1 MPTQPAVAFTD
12 ERLANGLRLII
23 AVDRLA
29 PVVAVNLWY
38 NVGSKHEV
46 PGKTGF
52 AHLFEHVMFQGS
64 RNVGK
69 AEHMALVQGAGG
81 TMNGSTWLDRTNY
94 YETLPSHQAELALWL
109 EADRMG
115 TLLDALN
122 QENLDNQREVV
133 KNEKRWSYDNRP
145 YGSFYEKLQGHLYPP
160 DHPYHHVTIGSMADL
175 DAASIEDVSAFFR
188 TYYAPNN
195 AVLSVVGDVAPDE
208 IRRWTER
215 YFGGIP
221 ANPDIPKLGDLS
233 LPPILGTEVREVVHD
248 RVPLP
253 RVYVGF
259 RAPAFGD
266 ERLDAL
272 DIAAQVLAGGKGSRL
287 HRRLVRDERIAQD
300 IALVPL
306 GFIGGASICLGWAT
320 VRPGVPVERV
330 EAALHEELE
339 RLAREPISDDE
350 LARARALIETEELG
364 GLSRVEERA
373 DRLSMYATL
382 FDNPDLIN
390 RMLPRYLAITAAQI
404 QEVAA
409 ATFRADNRVVLTYL
423 PELPPAASAASDADA
438 TGEPADGPP
447 ADEAADDEEAAA

>member
-1 MPTQPAVAFTD
+1 MPTQPTVSFTD

-38 NVGSKHEV
+38 DVGSKHEV
-46 PGKTGF
+46 AGKTGF

-64 RNVGK
+64 RNVAK

-145 YGSFYEKLQGHLYPP
+145 YGSWYEKIQGHLYPP
-160 DHPYHHVTIGSMADL
+160 DHPYHHTTIGSMEDL

-195 AVLSVVGDVAPDE
+195 AVLSVVGDVEPDE

-233 LPPILGTEVREVVHD
+233 LPAVLGAEVRETVHD

-300 IALVPL
+300 VALVAL
-306 GFIGGASICLGWAT
+306 GFVGGASICVGWAT
-320 VRPGVPVERV
+320 LRPGIPVERV

-339 RLAREPISDDE
+339 VLAREPISDDE

-382 FDNPDLIN
+382 FDDPDLIN
-390 RMLPRYLAITAAQI
+390 RMLPRYLAITADQI

-423 PELPPAASAASDADA
+423 PELPTAETEAIDA
-438 TGEPADGPP
+438 EPADEPSDAAGE
-447 ADEAADDEEAAA
+447 DTADDEEVAA

>member
-1 MPTQPAVAFTD
+1 MPTVPTVSFTD
-12 ERLANGLRLII
+12 ERLPNGLRLII
-23 AVDRLA
+23 SVDRLA

-38 NVGSKHEV
+38 NVGSKNEV

-64 RNVGK
+64 RHVDK
-69 AEHMALVQGAGG
+69 AEHMALVQAAGG

-115 TLLDALN
+115 TLLDALS

-133 KNEKRWSYDNRP
+133 KNERRWSYDNRP
-145 YGSFYEKLQGHLYPP
+145 YGTWYEKLQGHLFPP
-160 DHPYHHVTIGSMADL
+160 EHPYHHSTIGSMQDL
-175 DAASIEDVSAFFR
+175 DAASIEDVSTFFR

-195 AVLSVVGDVAPDE
+195 AVLSVVGDVDPDD

-221 ANPDIPKLGDLS
+221 ANPDIPPLGDLS
-233 LPPILGTEVREVVHD
+233 LPAVIGEERREIVHD
-248 RVPLP
+248 KVPLP
-253 RVYVGF
+253 RVHLGF

-266 ERLDAL
+266 PRLDAL

-287 HRRLVRDERIAQD
+287 HRRLVREERIAQD
-300 IALVPL
+300 VALVAL
-306 GFIGGASICLGWAT
+306 GFVGGASIAAGWAT

-330 EAALHEELE
+330 EAALHEELD
-339 RLAREPISDDE
+339 RLTREPISDDE
-350 LARARALIETEELG
+350 LARARALIETEELAA
-364 GLSRVEERA
+364 LSRVEERA

-382 FDNPDLIN
+382 FDDPDLIN
-390 RMLPRYLAITAAQI
+390 RMLPRYLAVTAEQI
-404 QEVAA
+404 QAA
-409 ATFRADNRVVLTYL
+409 ARDVFRPDNRVVLTYL
-423 PELPPAASAASDADA
+423 PELPPADSAATDVDEPEPSADDAD
-438 TGEPADGPP
+438 GET
-447 ADEAADDEEAAA
+447 ETDEEVAA

>member
-1 MPTQPAVAFTD
+1 MPIPTIAFTD
-12 ERLANGLRLII
+12 ERLPNGLRLII
-23 AVDRLA
+23 AEDHLA
-29 PVVAVNLWY
+29 PVAAVNLWY
-38 NVGSKHEV
+38 DVGSKHEV

-69 AEHMALVQGAGG
+69 AEHMALVQAAGG

-94 YETLPSHQAELALWL
+94 FETMPAHQVELALWL

-115 TLLDALN
+115 TLLDALS

-145 YGSFYEKLQGHLYPP
+145 YGSWNEKLQAALFPP
-160 DHPYHHVTIGSMADL
+160 DHPYHHSTIGSMDDL
-175 DAASIEDVSAFFR
+175 DAASVEDVSEFFR

-195 AVLSVVGDVAPDE
+195 AVVTVVGDVDPTAV
-208 IRRWTER
+208 RGWVER

-221 ANPDIPKLGDLS
+221 ANPAIPPLGDLS
-233 LPPILGTEVREVVHD
+233 LPPTLGGERRETVLD

-259 RAPAFGD
+259 RAPVYGD

-272 DIAAQVLAGGKGSRL
+272 DIASQVLAGGKGSRL

-300 IALVPL
+300 VALFAL
-306 GFIGGASICLGWAT
+306 GFVGGASIVAGWAT
-320 VRPGVPVERV
+320 VRPGVEVGRVER
-330 EAALHEELE
+330 AFHEELE
-339 RLAREPISDDE
+339 RMGSELVSDDE
-350 LARARALIETEELG
+350 LERARALIESDELG
-364 GLSRVEERA
+364 VLQRVEERA

-382 FDNPDLIN
+382 FDDPDLIN
-390 RMLPRYLAITAAQI
+390 RMLPRYLSVSAEQI
-404 QEVAA
+404 RTVARDV
-409 ATFRADNRVVLTYL
+409 FRPDNRVVLTYL
-423 PELPPAASAASDADA
+423 PER
-438 TGEPADGPP
+438 PP
-447 ADEAADDEEAAA
+447 ADSELLSDVEPETAAEEAAA

>member
-1 MPTQPAVAFTD
+1 MPTVPTVSFTD
-12 ERLANGLRLII
+12 ERLPNGLRLII
-23 AVDRLA
+23 SVDRLA

-38 NVGSKHEV
+38 DVGSKHEV

-64 RNVGK
+64 RHVAK
-69 AEHMALVQGAGG
+69 AEHMALVQAAGG

-115 TLLDALN
+115 TLLDALS

-133 KNEKRWSYDNRP
+133 KNERRWSYDNRP
-145 YGSFYEKLQGHLYPP
+145 YGTWYEKLQGHLFPP
-160 DHPYHHVTIGSMADL
+160 DHPYHHSTIGSMEDL
-175 DAASIEDVSAFFR
+175 DAASVEDVSTFFR

-195 AVLSVVGDVAPDE
+195 AVISVVGDVDPDD
-208 IRRWTER
+208 IRRWTEQ

-233 LPPILGTEVREVVHD
+233 LPPVIGEERREIVHD
-248 RVPLP
+248 KVPLP
-253 RVYVGF
+253 RVHVGF

-266 ERLDAL
+266 PRLDAL

-300 IALVPL
+300 VALVAL
-306 GFIGGASICLGWAT
+306 GFVGGASIAAGWAT

-330 EAALHEELE
+330 EAALHEELD
-339 RLAREPISDDE
+339 RLTREPISDDE
-350 LARARALIETEELG
+350 LARARALIETEELAA
-364 GLSRVEERA
+364 LSRVEERA

-382 FDNPDLIN
+382 FDDPDLIN
-390 RMLPRYLAITAAQI
+390 QMLPRYLAVTPEQI
-404 QEVAA
+404 QAA
-409 ATFRADNRVVLTYL
+409 ASDVFRADNRVVLTYL
-423 PELPPAASAASDADA
+423 PELPAADSA
-438 TGEPADGPP
+438 TGEADDG
-447 ADEAADDEEAAA
+447 ASADDERETEDEVAA

>member
-1 MPTQPAVAFTD
+1 
-12 ERLANGLRLII
+12 
-23 AVDRLA
+23 
-29 PVVAVNLWY
+29 
-38 NVGSKHEV
+38 
-46 PGKTGF
+46 
-52 AHLFEHVMFQGS
+52 
-64 RNVGK
+64 
-69 AEHMALVQGAGG
+69 
-81 TMNGSTWLDRTNY
+81 
-94 YETLPSHQAELALWL
+94 
-109 EADRMG
+109 MG

-145 YGSFYEKLQGHLYPP
+145 YGSWYEKIQGHLYPP
-160 DHPYHHVTIGSMADL
+160 DHPYHHTTIGSMEDL

-195 AVLSVVGDVAPDE
+195 AVLSVVGDVEPDE
-208 IRRWTER
+208 IRRWTEH

-233 LPPILGTEVREVVHD
+233 LPAVLGAEVRETVRD

-259 RAPAFGD
+259 RAPPFGD

-300 IALVPL
+300 VALVAL
-306 GFIGGASICLGWAT
+306 GFVGGASICVGWAT
-320 VRPGVPVERV
+320 LRPGIPVERV
-330 EAALHEELE
+330 ETALHEELE
-339 RLAREPISDDE
+339 VLAREPISDDE

-382 FDNPDLIN
+382 FDDPDLIN

-423 PELPPAASAASDADA
+423 PELPTAETEAIDADPASEPSDAA
-438 TGEPADGPP
+438 AGADT
-447 ADEAADDEEAAA
+447 ADDEEVAA

>member
-1 MPTQPAVAFTD
+1 MPTQPTVSFTD

-46 PGKTGF
+46 EGKTGF

-64 RNVGK
+64 RNVAK

-145 YGSFYEKLQGHLYPP
+145 YGSWYEKIQGHLYPP
-160 DHPYHHVTIGSMADL
+160 DHPYHHTTIGSMEDL

-188 TYYAPNN
+188 TYYTPNN
-195 AVLSVVGDVAPDE
+195 AVLSVVGDVDPDD
-208 IRRWTER
+208 IRRWTDR

-221 ANPDIPKLGDLS
+221 ANPDIPRLGDLS
-233 LPPILGTEVREVVHD
+233 LPAVIGTEVRETVHD

-253 RVYVGF
+253 RVYIGF

-266 ERLDAL
+266 DRLDAL

-287 HRRLVRDERIAQD
+287 HRRLVREERIAQD
-300 IALVPL
+300 VALVAL
-306 GFIGGASICLGWAT
+306 GFVGGASICVGWAT
-320 VRPGVPVERV
+320 LRPGIPVERV
-330 EAALHEELE
+330 EAALHEELD
-339 RLAREPISDDE
+339 RLTTETISDDE

-382 FDNPDLIN
+382 FDDPDLIN
-390 RMLPRYLAITAAQI
+390 RMLPRYLSITADQI
-404 QEVAA
+404 RQAA
-409 ATFRADNRVVLTYL
+409 ADTFRADNRVVLTYL
-423 PELPPAASAASDADA
+423 PELPPAETA
-438 TGEPADGPP
+438 TV
-447 ADEAADDEEAAA
+447 ADETAESPDAAADHGADDEEVAA

>member
-1 MPTQPAVAFTD
+1 MPTQPTVSFSD
-12 ERLANGLRLII
+12 EVLANGLRLII

-64 RNVGK
+64 RNVAK

-145 YGSFYEKLQGHLYPP
+145 YGSWYEKIQGHLYPP
-160 DHPYHHVTIGSMADL
+160 DHPYHHTTIGSMEDL

-195 AVLSVVGDVAPDE
+195 AVLSVVGDVEPAE

-221 ANPDIPKLGDLS
+221 PNPDIPKLGDLS
-233 LPPILGTEVREVVHD
+233 LPAVLGAEVRETVHD

-300 IALVPL
+300 VALVAL
-306 GFIGGASICLGWAT
+306 GFVGGASICVGWAT
-320 VRPGVPVERV
+320 LRPGVPVERV

-339 RLAREPISDDE
+339 VLAREPISNDE
-350 LARARALIETEELG
+350 LARARALIETEELS

-382 FDNPDLIN
+382 FDDPDLIN
-390 RMLPRYLAITAAQI
+390 RMLPRYLSITADQI
-404 QEVAA
+404 QQVAA

-423 PELPPAASAASDADA
+423 PELPTAETEAIDADTEGEPSDAAGEDA
-438 TGEPADGPP
+438 S
-447 ADEAADDEEAAA
+447 DDEEVAA

>member
-1 MPTQPAVAFTD
+1 MPTQPTVSFTD

-46 PGKTGF
+46 AGKTGF

-94 YETLPSHQAELALWL
+94 YETMPSHQAELALWL

-145 YGSFYEKLQGHLYPP
+145 YGSWYEKIQAHLYPP
-160 DHPYHHVTIGSMADL
+160 DHPYHHTTIGSMEDL

-195 AVLSVVGDVAPDE
+195 AVVSVVGDVDPDD

-221 ANPDIPKLGDLS
+221 ANPDIPQLGDLS
-233 LPPILGTEVREVVHD
+233 LPPVLGAEVRETVHD

-300 IALVPL
+300 VALVAL
-306 GFIGGASICLGWAT
+306 GFIGGASICVGWAT
-320 VRPGVPVERV
+320 LRPGIPVERV
-330 EAALHEELE
+330 EAALHEELD

-382 FDNPDLIN
+382 FDDPDLIN
-390 RMLPRYLAITAAQI
+390 RMLPRYLSITADQI

-423 PELPPAASAASDADA
+423 PELPPAETASNTEEEAESPDAAA
-438 TGEPADGPP
+438 
-447 ADEAADDEEAAA
+447 ADETADEEEVAA

>member
-1 MPTQPAVAFTD
+1 MPSVPTVSFTD
-12 ERLANGLRLII
+12 ERLPNGLRLII
-23 AVDRLA
+23 SVDRLA
-29 PVVAVNLWY
+29 PVVAVNVWY
-38 NVGSKHEV
+38 DVGSKHEV
-46 PGKTGF
+46 EGKTGF

-64 RNVGK
+64 RNVKK
-69 AEHMALVQGAGG
+69 AEHMSLVQAAGG

-145 YGSFYEKLQGHLYPP
+145 YGSWYEKIQGHLYPP
-160 DHPYHHVTIGSMADL
+160 EHPYHHTTIGSMADL

-195 AVLSVVGDVAPDE
+195 AVLTVVGDVDPAD
-208 IRRWTER
+208 IRRWAER

-221 ANPDIPKLGDLS
+221 ANPSIPAPGDLS
-233 LPPILGTEVREVVHD
+233 LPARIGREIRETVHD
-248 RVPLP
+248 KVPLP
-253 RVYVGF
+253 RIYVGF

-266 ERLDAL
+266 PRLDAL

-287 HRRLVRDERIAQD
+287 HRRLVRDERTAQD
-300 IALVPL
+300 VALVAL
-306 GFIGGASICLGWAT
+306 GFVGGASICVGWAT

-330 EAALHEELE
+330 EASLLEELE
-339 RLAREPISDDE
+339 RLGRERISDDE

-382 FDNPDLIN
+382 FDDPDLIN
-390 RMLPRYLAITAAQI
+390 QMLPRYLAVSAEEI
-404 QEVAA
+404 QAVSAEV
-409 ATFRADNRVVLTYL
+409 FREDNRVILTYL
-423 PELPPAASAASDADA
+423 PELA
-438 TGEPADGPP
+438 PADTASETEGA
-447 ADEAADDEEAAA
+447 ADEAAEDEEVAA